1 MMQVASVIGIIV
13 GSVSINKI
21 SEDYRG
27 YEIVYEVDL
36 RATNGCFI
44 FLCLV
49 ETVLQIVAITE
60 LFLDIKLLK
69 IKIPLGKSLW
79 YLVNIVVS
87 EKFKYVI
94 QS

>member
-1 MMQVASVIGIIV
+1 MQVTSVIGIIV
-13 GSVSINKI
+13 GSVSIDKI
-21 SEDYRG
+21 SDYYPDVLYG
-27 YEIVYEVDL
+27 VDL
-36 RATNGCFI
+36 RATNGWFI

-49 ETVLQIVAITE
+49 EIVLQIVAITE

-87 EKFKYVI
+87 EKVK
-94 QS
+94 

>member
-1 MMQVASVIGIIV
+1 MMQVASLIGIIV
-13 GSVSINKI
+13 GSVSIDKI
-21 SEDYRG
+21 LISYYYG
-27 YEIVYEVDL
+27 YDGLFGVDL
-36 RATNGCFI
+36 RATNGWFI

-49 ETVLQIVAITE
+49 ETILQIVAITE

-87 EKFKYVI
+87 EKVKYLI
-94 QS
+94 

>member
-1 MMQVASVIGIIV
+1 M
-13 GSVSINKI
+13 SINKI

-27 YEIVYEVDL
+27 YEIVYGVNL
-36 RATNGCFI
+36 RATNGWFI

-87 EKFKYVI
+87 EKVKYVI